1 MISTSGW
8 YSSSSS
14 AWMYRLSGDAADSA
28 VGDEVLG
35 IPLGEFAAG
44 VEEKDFPAK
53 FFVHLLRV
61 GLLGLKNV
69 N

>member
-1 MISTSGW
+1 
-8 YSSSSS
+8 
-14 AWMYRLSGDAADSA
+14 MYRLSGDAADSA

>member
-1 MISTSGW
+1 
-8 YSSSSS
+8 
-14 AWMYRLSGDAADSA
+14 MYRLSGDAADSA

-53 FFVHLLRV
+53 FFVHTIR
-61 GLLGLKNV
+61 GSSLG
-69 N
+69 